1 MAKDFVELSKEWFNK
16 QAPVYDETNTIL
28 YSKYGKI
35 SCENI
40 FEFLKDKEYKKL
52 LDIGCG
58 TGYLIDMLSKEYEAE
73 FTGLDLSP
81 EMIKQAN
88 SKNIKNAK
96 FVEGRSDAIPFD
108 DNTFNIVTCSQSFH
122 HYPDTDKAMQEAKR
136 VLKPGGLYILSDTG
150 VGPFKMLG
158 VKIDDF
164 IYRHFSNTGDCNVS
178 YMEKTIKDMERNGF
192 MIVKAEKLTT
202 FIYTVIGK
210 KIQ

>member
-58 TGYLIDMLSKEYEAE
+58 TGYLIDMLSKDYEAE

-108 DNTFNIVTCSQSFH
+108 DNTFNIVACSQSFH

-158 VKIDDF
+158 VKN
-164 IYRHFSNTGDCNVS
+164 R
-178 YMEKTIKDMERNGF
+178 
-192 MIVKAEKLTT
+192 
-202 FIYTVIGK
+202 
-210 KIQ
+210 